1 MSIIH
6 VSNPYGPKLNK
17 HAYTKTHDPKIKGV
31 LKSLKTPY
39 LRLYPSRL
47 DAIRNTNPFPLNR
60 KIKEDLK
67 IKLGDTRKKLW
78 YGIDT
83 KKRLQDSQKRLQLS
97 RLNIPDD
104 LTEKIGKEFT
114 KKAGKKLTR
123 KKSKNKIG
131 GLQKKK
137 TIMSND
143 SWENPHIDKKMD
155 CCPCVFYY
163 LGLINDDDYVQL
175 YDKYSETGMYPV
187 DIENFFKSKYPHF
200 DFNILAAKL
209 YDKSN
214 KEMKKIIVNLFK
226 SIKKGNSII
235 GGIHRKDGTRHCI
248 VFSRT
253 LDNQMALHDSQM
265 NTAYVN
271 NQNAIEY
278 FKKNKVYSL
287 FYLHSNYHKNI
298 TEKNDT
304 LMLNSNNTPL
314 NFYTAEDTSNLSD
327 DYHTATMDSKKT

>member
-17 HAYTKTHDPKIKGV
+17 HAYTKTHDPKIKEV

-123 KKSKNKIG
+123 KKNKNKIG

-143 SWENPHIDKKMD
+143 SWENPHIDTKKD

-163 LGLINDDDYVQL
+163 LGLINDDDYVEL

-200 DFNILAAKL
+200 NFNMLTAKL

-214 KEMKKIIVNLFK
+214 KEIKKIIVNLFK

-253 LDNQMALHDSQM
+253 LDNQMAIHDSQM